1 MYRLGLIGNP
11 IKHSKSPELHKQ
23 FLKEF
28 NVRGAYELYELLEI
42 ELGTFTEWVK
52 REGLLGFNVTVP
64 YKEAIIPHLDRLDF
78 FAKEMNAVNTVKL
91 MNGELVGYNTDGIG
105 YMEALRQFKPDFFD
119 HTNKEI
125 LIIGAGGAA
134 KGIALALNGL
144 ENTTINIANRTEERA
159 LELAKKL
166 KKSHVYS
173 LEEAERYLET
183 FDLIIQTTTVG
194 MQPNIDEQ
202 VIRLNRVKPT
212 AIVSDIVYQPK
223 WTKFLKQANA
233 QGVYVL
239 FGIDMLIYQAAKSF
253 EIWTGH
259 RPNEKLL
266 ESLKE

>member
-11 IKHSKSPELHKQ
+11 IKHSKSPELHEQ
-23 FLKEF
+23 FLKELG
-28 NVRGAYELYELLEI
+28 VKGVYKLYELTHD
-42 ELGTFTEWVK
+42 ELGAFTERAK
-52 REGLLGFNVTVP
+52 QDGILGFNVTVP

-134 KGIALALNGL
+134 KGIALALNEI
-144 ENTTINIANRTEERA
+144 ENTTINIANRTEDRA
-159 LELAKKL
+159 FELARKL
-166 KKSHVYS
+166 KNGHVYS
-173 LEEAERYLET
+173 LAEAERHLEAY
-183 FDLIIQTTTVG
+183 DLIIQTTTAG
-194 MQPNIDEQ
+194 MQPNIDGQ
-202 VIRLNRVKPT
+202 VIRLDRVKPT
-212 AIVSDIVYQPK
+212 AIVSDIIYQPK
-223 WTKFLKQANA
+223 WTKFLKQASEH
-233 QGVYVL
+233 GVHVL

-259 RPNEKLL
+259 RPTEKLL